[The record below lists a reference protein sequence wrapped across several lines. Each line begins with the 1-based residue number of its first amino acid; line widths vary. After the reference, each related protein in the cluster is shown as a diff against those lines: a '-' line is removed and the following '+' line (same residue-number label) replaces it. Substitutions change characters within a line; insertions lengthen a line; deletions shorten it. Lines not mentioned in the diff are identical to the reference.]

1 MEPLTATINGFTV
14 PATRNATNF
23 NNPQGTPTP
32 APQLPNNQIQSQVI
46 TPAALKPEPQINIPV
61 APTVPQVAPTFT
73 NEADRILQQS
83 QVEDTQAQQ
92 LGNKL
97 SERIFSSLQ
106 NLTGEKQALG
116 EAQQAAGVGQFKQ
129 QLQDINSQIL
139 KKQAELQQDDIR
151 LIQSVQNL
159 EQQKI
164 PMEFITGQQQSVQRD
179 AQIARALKASEIGIL
194 NASALATQGNI
205 ALAME
210 TAQQAVDLKYAP
222 YKEEIALYKSQLE
235 ALAPILS
242 RDEKKQAREQELKAN
257 LALKDLETRQANDK
271 AIQDLL
277 INASAQDVPQFILDK
292 AKLGKTP
299 TEVAAA
305 LGSYAGDVLG
315 RELKLSQIAQSK
327 LNMQETK
334 LKMSKIAQEIQES
347 KNKANQTLSL
357 DRSAYPYGS
366 KEYVTAT
373 ILNSSGYDKGLDQD
387 QRNSI
392 TAATRALNSVDIL
405 TGVLNGTKKLTNDE
419 AKSIFGDGSGIV
431 QGRLRT
437 LAAGLGGD
445 ADAAAINAIITGLIP
460 TVARGIFGE
469 VGVLTDQD
477 IANYRR
483 TVPNLN
489 SPENVNTLV
498 SLVLADTAQK
508 MIGGT
513 LTTAANNRQN
523 VSGFRDDYLNSI
535 AKSESIRSNLGQ
547 LSSETTSKLDD
558 VANEVGVGGQT
569 VGVPNNSASGLLNSF
584 LGIKPIQLNN

>member
-1 MEPLTATINGFTV
+1 MEPLTATINGFQV

-32 APQLPNNQIQSQVI
+32 APQLPTNQSQVI
-46 TPAALKPEPQINIPV
+46 TPDAIKPEPQVNIPV

-106 NLTGEKQALG
+106 NLTGEQQALG

-129 QLQDINSQIL
+129 QLQDINAQIL

-257 LALKDLETRQANDK
+257 LALKDLETRQKNDE
-271 AIQDLL
+271 ALQNMLVTASSQNAPMDLL
-277 INASAQDVPQFILDK
+277 NRAKNAKTPSEAAMILGQYAGDFYKTELLKQQIATEKAQRSKIYADMTATEQAKQSPEVEAWVNNINSGKAKLSDVPAKLKSLVSVGLASAQAKADPTTIQSSLNELDTLQKLRSDDLAIKGLSGTLTVGPFNVLYTSRLNDWK
-292 AKLGKTP
+292 ANMENTL
-299 TEVAAA
+299 
-305 LGSYAGDVLG
+305 
-315 RELKLSQIAQSK
+315 SK
-327 LNMQETK
+327 LTVAE
-334 LKMSKIAQEIQES
+334 LARV
-347 KNKANQTLSL
+347 KNTGVTFGALSEGE
-357 DRSAYPYGS
+357 RTAVASAAS
-366 KEYVTAT
+366 
-373 ILNSSGYDKGLDQD
+373 
-387 QRNSI
+387 
-392 TAATRALNSVDIL
+392 ALNSAKQYEGEGENRRW
-405 TGVLNGTKKLTNDE
+405 TGKFNASEEFVREKIKQIEDLAELDFQKRTGKSSSEYRQTPTSNKFLESLGQNNQPIPGTE
-419 AKSIFGDGSGIV
+419 YIKSISEDGSIDFE
-431 QGRLRT
+431 L
-437 LAAGLGGD
+437 
-445 ADAAAINAIITGLIP
+445 
-460 TVARGIFGE
+460 
-469 VGVLTDQD
+469 
-477 IANYRR
+477 
-483 TVPNLN
+483 
-489 SPENVNTLV
+489 
-498 SLVLADTAQK
+498 QK
-508 MIGGT
+508 
-513 LTTAANNRQN
+513 Q
-523 VSGFRDDYLNSI
+523 
-535 AKSESIRSNLGQ
+535 
-547 LSSETTSKLDD
+547 
-558 VANEVGVGGQT
+558 
-569 VGVPNNSASGLLNSF
+569 P
-584 LGIKPIQLNN
+584 

>member
-1 MEPLTATINGFTV
+1 MEPLTATINGFQV

-32 APQLPNNQIQSQVI
+32 APQLPNNQSQVI
-46 TPAALKPEPQINIPV
+46 TPAALKPEPQITIPV

-106 NLTGEKQALG
+106 NLTGEQQALG

-129 QLQDINSQIL
+129 QLQDINAQIL

-271 AIQDLL
+271 AIQDMI
-277 INASAQDVPQFILDK
+277 INASAQNAPLDMLNR
-292 AKLGKTP
+292 AKNAKTP
-299 TEVAAA
+299 SEAAMI
-305 LGSYAGDVLG
+305 LGQYAGDYYAIEKMKLELNKLRGGTTGTGGGIGGGVG
-315 RELKLSQIAQSK
+315 REVIAGVPIESPAYSWLDQYNAGSMSLEDIYTKIGSSKTAEVTKNQLSKLIAAQGGKRVLKMDDTQIAAINDQIKNIDDLLGTSGYNYK
-327 LNMQETK
+327 VISGAIQGGALGFGGRVTGAK
-334 LKMSKIAQEIQES
+334 GDALAIARNLVS
-347 KNKANQTLSL
+347 NQTL
-357 DRSAYPYGS
+357 
-366 KEYVTAT
+366 
-373 ILNSSGYDKGLDQD
+373 Q
-387 QRNSI
+387 
-392 TAATRALNSVDIL
+392 AL
-405 TGVLNGTKKLTNDE
+405 
-419 AKSIFGDGSGIV
+419 
-431 QGRLRT
+431 
-437 LAAGLGGD
+437 
-445 ADAAAINAIITGLIP
+445 ADAKAKGVTFGALSGPELNA
-460 TVARGIFGE
+460 VA
-469 VGVLTDQD
+469 
-477 IANYRR
+477 
-483 TVPNLN
+483 
-489 SPENVNTLV
+489 
-498 SLVLADTAQK
+498 
-508 MIGGT
+508 
-513 LTTAANNRQN
+513 
-523 VSGFRDDYLNSI
+523 
-535 AKSESIRSNLGQ
+535 
-547 LSSETTSKLDD
+547 
-558 VANEVGVGGQT
+558 
-569 VGVPNNSASGLLNSF
+569 NSASRIASKIIKNEAGEIIGFSGSEKDFKTNLEAIKEGLQKSIQAKTGSQVNKQVDLADKVLNQIGEEPVTGGYIF
-584 LGIKPIQLNN
+584 K

>member
-1 MEPLTATINGFTV
+1 MPPLTANINGFQVAATPNQNIGLSV
-14 PATRNATNF
+14 PQSQ
-23 NNPQGTPTP
+23 NPIAPPAIQPEP
-32 APQLPNNQIQSQVI
+32 APSIPV
-46 TPAALKPEPQINIPV
+46 TALNTTALNIPS
-61 APTVPQVAPTFT
+61 ANQPQVAPTFT

-139 KKQAELQQDDIR
+139 KKQAELQQDDVR

-257 LALKDLETRQANDK
+257 LALKDLETRQKDDK

-277 INASAQDVPQFILDK
+277 INASAQDVPQSILEK

-373 ILNSSGYDKGLDQD
+373 ILNSAGYDKGLDQD
-387 QRNSI
+387 QRNAI

-419 AKSIFGDGSGIV
+419 AKSIFGDGSGVV

-477 IANYRR
+477 IENYRR

-569 VGVPNNSASGLLNSF
+569 VGVPSNSASGILNSF

>member
-61 APTVPQVAPTFT
+61 APVVPQVAPTFT

-106 NLTGEKQALG
+106 NLTGEQQALG
-116 EAQQAAGVGQFKQ
+116 EAQKEAGVGQFKQ

-257 LALKDLETRQANDK
+257 LALKDLDKRQKNDE
-271 AIQDLL
+271 ALQNMLVTASSQNAPMDLL
-277 INASAQDVPQFILDK
+277 NRAKNA
-292 AKLGKTP
+292 KTP
-299 TEVAAA
+299 SEAAMI
-305 LGSYAGDVLG
+305 LGQYAGDFYKTELLKQQIATEKAQRSKIYADMAKTQTPAVSDTSSLQ
-315 RELKLSQIAQSK
+315 EATKNLKLTEAQSK
-327 LNMQETK
+327 ALAFGQRAVNADKALRERLQTYDPTTIFSATGRL
-334 LKMSKIAQEIQES
+334 LKTDNARAFERDLADFITAVLRKES
-347 KNKANQTLSL
+347 
-357 DRSAYPYGS
+357 G
-366 KEYVTAT
+366 AT
-373 ILNSSGYDKGLDQD
+373 I
-387 QRNSI
+387 
-392 TAATRALNSVDIL
+392 TE
-405 TGVLNGTKKLTNDE
+405 DE
-419 AKSIFGDGSGIV
+419 FARF
-431 QGRLRT
+431 
-437 LAAGLGGD
+437 
-445 ADAAAINAIITGLIP
+445 IP
-460 TVARGIFGE
+460 IYSPQ
-469 VGVLTDQD
+469 GVLTNQKDVEQTNMKRD
-477 IANYRR
+477 AAIDALISEAGPASSALASYKN
-483 TVPNLN
+483 TVGKISVDN
-489 SPENVNTLV
+489 
-498 SLVLADTAQK
+498 A
-508 MIGGT
+508 
-513 LTTAANNRQN
+513 
-523 VSGFRDDYLNSI
+523 
-535 AKSESIRSNLGQ
+535 SNPFTQALGQ
-547 LSSETTSKLDD
+547 NNQTIPGTSIVNKVNDD
-558 VANEVGVGGQT
+558 GSIMFT
-569 VGVPNNSASGLLNSF
+569 IP
-584 LGIKPIQLNN
+584 K